1 MIALRHFLLAP
12 TLATFAASLAIA
24 APLSTEQAGAQVAA
38 ETEAA
43 DKEIRR
49 VSPDGRFSIDISEKL
64 HPQGDEF
71 ADFFTLELKS
81 ASGTLASYPTSG
93 YLTEVHWSPGSD
105 FVAINNRR
113 GNSGDY
119 LWILSLK
126 DGSALKRPDDRF
138 EEELREV
145 VQAAVRKQEPRATEE
160 NLRKYWLVASG
171 WRGPHVLDIAFRAKY
186 EGDVGAFDYDTQVT
200 VGERLT
206 LSPAQ
211 PKRLAE

>member
-1 MIALRHFLLAP
+1 MIMLRHFLWAP
-12 TLATFAASLAIA
+12 TIATFAASLAIA
-24 APLSTEQAGAQVAA
+24 TPLSAEQAGARVAA
-38 ETEAA
+38 EAEAA

-126 DGSALKRPDDRF
+126 DGSALKRPDDRL

-145 VQAAVRKQEPRATEE
+145 VQAAVRKQEPRAQKRTFVSIGWW
-160 NLRKYWLVASG
+160 RVA
-171 WRGPHVLDIAFRAKY
+171 
-186 EGDVGAFDYDTQVT
+186 GAVRTCWILHFAPSTKVT
-200 VGERLT
+200 WAHSTTTPRS
-206 LSPAQ
+206 LSASV
-211 PKRLAE
+211 